1 LPTKTKNILE
11 NSRTREI
18 FFSIPDNFKL
28 RLANYLFMKIY
39 TYALV
44 LFCLITGCETKKG
57 MESNEKKPAGPITLV
72 IHGGAGTIRKENM
85 SPEKEKAYHEA
96 LNAALES
103 GFQVLENG
111 GTSLDAV
118 IAAIKIMEDS
128 PLFNAGKGAVFT
140 NEGRNELDAS
150 IMDGSNLMAGAV
162 AGVTTIKNPITAAYT
177 VMTKSE
183 HVMLVGK
190 GAEKFASDNGLE
202 IVDPSYFFDST
213 RYKQLLKLQQKE
225 LGKEASLKDS
235 FEDPYIRETKFG
247 TVGAVAL
254 DQFGNIAAGTSTGG
268 MNNKKY
274 GRVGDAPI
282 IGAGTYASNNTCAV
296 SATGWGEY
304 FIRLSVAH
312 DISAL
317 MEYGGLSLKDAADS
331 VVMKKLPRLGG
342 DGGVVA
348 IDRQGNFAMTFCSE
362 GMYRGVIRKTGEGKT
377 FIYKD

>member
-1 LPTKTKNILE
+1 MNK
-11 NSRTREI
+11 
-18 FFSIPDNFKL
+18 
-28 RLANYLFMKIY
+28 YLSFVII
-39 TYALV
+39 
-44 LFCLITGCETKKG
+44 FCLISGCEMKNSI
-57 MESNEKKPAGPITLV
+57 ESNGNKAAGPITLV

-85 SPEKEKAYHEA
+85 TPEKEKAYHDA

-103 GFQVLENG
+103 GFSVLEQG

-140 NEGRNELDAS
+140 NEGKNELDAS

-162 AGVTTIKNPITAAYT
+162 AGVTTIKNPITAAHA

-190 GAEKFASDNGLE
+190 GAELFAAQNGLE

-213 RYKQLLKLQQKE
+213 RYQQLLKLRAKE
-225 LGKEASLKDS
+225 VGKEASVKDA
-235 FEDPYIRETKFG
+235 FEDPYIRDTKFG

-254 DQFGNIAAGTSTGG
+254 DKFGNIAAGTSTGG

-282 IGAGTYASNNTCAV
+282 IGAGTYANNNTCAV
-296 SATGWGEY
+296 SATGWGEF
-304 FIRLSVAH
+304 FIRLSVSH

-317 MEYGGLSLKDAADS
+317 MEYGGLSLADAADS

-348 IDRQGNFAMTFCSE
+348 LDRRGNFAMTFCSE
-362 GMYRGVIRKTGEGKT
+362 GMYRGYITKKGAGKT
-377 FIYKD
+377 FIYKE